1 LAFDFLLL
9 TLLTTFAVMSAAS
22 QHIEKTLAELL
33 YNHNCVI
40 IPGFGALVGNR
51 AAAYLDE
58 NKNTFYPPYKKLVF
72 NAQLQMND
80 GLLVQGLAAQSSLGF
95 EEILSQVENVVKNW
109 QEQLRKGKQISLIGV
124 GVFKRTKDKSIAFH
138 QDFSVNFLPESYGLQ
153 AIHVVALQK
162 VNIKEKITRQIIDSS
177 VPSAKKEGM
186 TFTQVAAAVV
196 VPILAAS
203 ALFLSLNL
211 GKTQTTTMNWNP
223 FAGKS
228 DEAKVMNDNRSDVV
242 ISMSAQ
248 IAESN
253 DELLAMYTKKAV
265 ENNAEKHRALADS
278 TEVAVSA
285 PTLKP
290 ASHFSAKYH
299 VIAGC
304 FASEEN
310 AAKYLEEIKAAGFDA
325 HLAGKTPNGLTRVA
339 YGSYNNRTE
348 AIKALADARAKHSRE
363 AWMSAE

>member
-1 LAFDFLLL
+1 
-9 TLLTTFAVMSAAS
+9 
-22 QHIEKTLAELL
+22 
-33 YNHNCVI
+33 
-40 IPGFGALVGNR
+40 
-51 AAAYLDE
+51 
-58 NKNTFYPPYKKLVF
+58 
-72 NAQLQMND
+72 
-80 GLLVQGLAAQSSLGF
+80 
-95 EEILSQVENVVKNW
+95 
-109 QEQLRKGKQISLIGV
+109 
-124 GVFKRTKDKSIAFH
+124 
-138 QDFSVNFLPESYGLQ
+138 
-153 AIHVVALQK
+153 
-162 VNIKEKITRQIIDSS
+162 
-177 VPSAKKEGM
+177 
-186 TFTQVAAAVV
+186 
-196 VPILAAS
+196 
-203 ALFLSLNL
+203 
-211 GKTQTTTMNWNP
+211 MNWNP
-223 FAGKS
+223 FVGKS